1 MLSIPKGILSHF
13 QIPKKLNV
21 LDYPVD
27 LPILNIGMFWY
38 KDLLNSRHLFL
49 RGEWLKYFCLGYLL
63 YFNEFID

>member
-38 KDLLNSRHLFL
+38 KDLFENSRHLFL
-49 RGEWLKYFCLGYLL
+49 RGEMIKIFA
-63 YFNEFID
+63 